1 MPETT
6 KAKQTR
12 GGPGAGAEGKVAREI
27 LESLAGGFRFP
38 ARIGGVS
45 MALKGED
52 GETKAKRVFKI
63 TLEADED
70 KLVQGS
76 IPIGRNGV
84 EFAAGEFARLA
95 GRELWVDLVT
105 RQVQLPFGDGTAA
118 AGSVKITAPRP
129 ARAKRK
135 TKAKAKGQAVGRVQ
149 QQEVLVP

>member
-12 GGPGAGAEGKVAREI
+12 GGQGAGAAGKAGAEI

-118 AGSVKITAPRP
+118 GSVKITAPRP

-135 TKAKAKGQAVGRVQ
+135 TKAKAKGYRPRVQ
-149 QQEVLVP
+149 DQEVLVP

>member
-105 RQVQLPFGDGTAA
+105 RQVQLPFAGVGTEK
-118 AGSVKITAPRP
+118 GHRTA

-135 TKAKAKGQAVGRVQ
+135 TAATAKG
-149 QQEVLVP
+149 QEVLVP